1 MEEESKI
8 INLAL
13 TVDEAEVLSN
23 YLLNKVAKLEEA
35 GLKDSYCYPKLYS
48 IYLQLNKKQNN
59 NPRD

>member
-1 MEEESKI
+1 MEEENKTIS
-8 INLAL
+8 LTL
-13 TVDEAEVLSN
+13 TVAEAEVLSN

-59 NPRD
+59 NSRD